1 MNTSGLTVLPLAST
15 TASLELV
22 GGKGRSLA
30 RLAAAGLPVPAGFLV
45 STTAYKDFVESN
57 GLQRPILDIAADVAP
72 HDAVSAERAST
83 AIHALFEAATL
94 PTETAASLTQA
105 YGSLSKD
112 PPAVAVRSSATAEDL
127 PTLSF
132 AGQQDTYLHVRG
144 EAALL
149 DAIRR
154 CWASLWTARAIGYRT
169 QMGVDQRAA
178 AMGVVVQIMV
188 PADVSG
194 ILFTANPSTGERS
207 EMVVNASFG
216 LGEAIVSGHVTPDT
230 YVVDRTSGEPKETV
244 IGAKEEMV
252 VSASDQGTTTR
263 PVPEAQ
269 RRESSL
275 SAAVLGELIALSV
288 SVEGLFD
295 GVPQDIEWAVADGT
309 FWLLQSRPI
318 TNLPSPPLR
327 DVSWDPPVEGMKLVR
342 RQVVEHMPDPLSP
355 LFAELYL
362 QDHLD
367 KSIVNLMDEMEMPFD
382 IDLFIERPLFATVNG
397 YAYIRADYRLSWRLI
412 WLIPQILYWY
422 VGFLRRL
429 LPTVIPRWRDERMPA
444 YLATVE
450 RWKGCDLPSMSE
462 QELLSGVRALS
473 LADAIYWFDVSV
485 VVGAAKVTDGLLNI
499 FLTSRAVGGDLT
511 SGMFLR
517 GFPSTTLQ
525 AQADL
530 EAIAT
535 RIHEAEPL
543 RDLVIATPAG
553 ELLDVLTQSP
563 QPDARAVVEELHRY
577 FDRYGHQ
584 IYTLD
589 FAEPTQGEDSLPVLL
604 SLRTLVVGERYNTHA
619 RQAVIAEER
628 EARVKMT
635 LESLGPLRR
644 WVFRKLLGWAQR
656 YGPHREEALFY
667 VGAGWPTLRRLALE
681 LGRRLVEAK
690 ALRTPDDVFYLESSE
705 LAEAST
711 ARAEGRACP
720 ELTQHAERRRELRE
734 ARKKLHPPVM
744 VPVKSRFK
752 FGPFDMSGFESQK
765 RNAVDANTLNGFAV
779 SPGKVTGE
787 ATVIRS
793 PADFAEMKPG
803 TILVSPTT
811 TPAWTPLFA
820 QAAGLVT
827 DIGGVLSHGS
837 IVARE
842 YGIPAVL
849 GTGNITQRI
858 TTGQQI
864 TVDGDTGTVTIL
876 E

>member
-105 YGSLSKD
+105 YGSLRKD

-230 YVVDRTSGEPKETV
+230 YVVDRTSGESKETV

-263 PVPEAQ
+263 PVPKAQ

-295 GVPQDIEWAVADGT
+295 GVPQDIEWAVADRT

-367 KSIVNLMDEMEMPFD
+367 KSIVNLMDEMESPFD

-397 YAYIRADYRLSWRLI
+397 YAYLRADYRLSWRLI
-412 WLIPQILYWY
+412 WLVPQILYWY
-422 VGFLRRL
+422 VGFLRRF

-450 RWKGCDLPSMSE
+450 RWKGCDIPSMSE

-517 GFPSTTLQ
+517 GFPSTALQ

-543 RDLVIATPAG
+543 RDLVIATPVG
-553 ELLDVLTQSP
+553 DLLAVLTQSP

-577 FDRYGHQ
+577 LERYGHQ

-589 FAEPTQGEDSLPVLL
+589 FAQPTQGDDPLPILL
-604 SLRTLVVGERYNTHA
+604 NLKMLVGADGYDTRA
-619 RQAVIAEER
+619 RQAAMVEER
-628 EARVKMT
+628 ETRVATT

-681 LGRRLVEAK
+681 LGRRLVEVGT
-690 ALRTPDDVFYLESSE
+690 LPTPDDVFYLESRE
-705 LAEAST
+705 LVDAST
-711 ARAEGRACP
+711 ERAEGRACP
-720 ELTQHAERRRELRE
+720 ELAQHAERRRELRE

-811 TPAWTPLFA
+811 TPAWTPLFV

>member
-1 MNTSGLTVLPLAST
+1 M
-15 TASLELV
+15 
-22 GGKGRSLA
+22 
-30 RLAAAGLPVPAGFLV
+30 
-45 STTAYKDFVESN
+45 
-57 GLQRPILDIAADVAP
+57 
-72 HDAVSAERAST
+72 
-83 AIHALFEAATL
+83 
-94 PTETAASLTQA
+94 
-105 YGSLSKD
+105 
-112 PPAVAVRSSATAEDL
+112 
-127 PTLSF
+127 
-132 AGQQDTYLHVRG
+132 
-144 EAALL
+144 
-149 DAIRR
+149 
-154 CWASLWTARAIGYRT
+154 
-169 QMGVDQRAA
+169 
-178 AMGVVVQIMV
+178 
-188 PADVSG
+188 
-194 ILFTANPSTGERS
+194 
-207 EMVVNASFG
+207 
-216 LGEAIVSGHVTPDT
+216 
-230 YVVDRTSGEPKETV
+230 
-244 IGAKEEMV
+244 
-252 VSASDQGTTTR
+252 
-263 PVPEAQ
+263 
-269 RRESSL
+269 
-275 SAAVLGELIALSV
+275 
-288 SVEGLFD
+288 
-295 GVPQDIEWAVADGT
+295 
-309 FWLLQSRPI
+309 
-318 TNLPSPPLR
+318 
-327 DVSWDPPVEGMKLVR
+327 
-342 RQVVEHMPDPLSP
+342 
-355 LFAELYL
+355 
-362 QDHLD
+362 
-367 KSIVNLMDEMEMPFD
+367 
-382 IDLFIERPLFATVNG
+382 
-397 YAYIRADYRLSWRLI
+397 
-412 WLIPQILYWY
+412 
-422 VGFLRRL
+422 
-429 LPTVIPRWRDERMPA
+429 
-444 YLATVE
+444 
-450 RWKGCDLPSMSE
+450 
-462 QELLSGVRALS
+462 
-473 LADAIYWFDVSV
+473 
-485 VVGAAKVTDGLLNI
+485 
-499 FLTSRAVGGDLT
+499 
-511 SGMFLR
+511 
-517 GFPSTTLQ
+517 
-525 AQADL
+525 
-530 EAIAT
+530 
-535 RIHEAEPL
+535 
-543 RDLVIATPAG
+543 
-553 ELLDVLTQSP
+553 
-563 QPDARAVVEELHRY
+563 
-577 FDRYGHQ
+577 
-584 IYTLD
+584 
-589 FAEPTQGEDSLPVLL
+589 
-604 SLRTLVVGERYNTHA
+604 VGERYDTHA